1 MLSGYRG
8 PRALGSQGVRAA
20 SNGGNGHTQP
30 NGNGYTAA
38 GNGNAVKAA
47 GNGNGHGQSVGGGG
61 NGHGGNGNGN
71 GHGPGGGSEQQ
82 AQGASAKEQVFEI
95 LHVVFK
101 RWRLIAGLFAVVALS
116 GLLAVLSRGPQYS
129 AKGKVMITSDRA
141 DAVIQPTDADSLA
154 LLKLNE
160 SVVNS
165 ETHLIQSR
173 ELLEQVVR
181 GLALARAGGNVVNIA
196 NAADDREAIS
206 SRAMRIG
213 NRLKVTPIRNSN
225 VIEIRFASGDP
236 SEAAQVVNRIIDE
249 YMSYHAIVHSQ
260 PGLSGFYEEQS
271 TLLLE
276 SLRRAEESLSDY
288 ALREGVVSPTA
299 EINAAIGNVSS
310 LENDL
315 RARSAIIVGT
325 EERLRVVRDQLGAQP
340 EVVKRVQQLEVNPVI
355 KQLREHLI
363 DREVDQVALLRKYT
377 ENDRH
382 VRDNQ
387 TEINELSAKLSKAA
401 VNEPMAVSSETYS
414 SNPVYEARLNA
425 LLDLEAKLRENRARK
440 VSLEEDLA
448 RDRRQLVALKQR
460 ALQFDHLD
468 QEVQRHREAVE
479 LYTKRQQ
486 EAVLEDAMNQRK
498 LVNVA
503 VVERPGLPLER
514 TDDTKVPL
522 LLAIISGLAVALG
535 GAFGIEYLNRTL
547 RFERDVER
555 YLGLPVLGSVAE
567 AKK

>member
-1 MLSGYRG
+1 M
-8 PRALGSQGVRAA
+8 
-20 SNGGNGHTQP
+20 
-30 NGNGYTAA
+30 
-38 GNGNAVKAA
+38 
-47 GNGNGHGQSVGGGG
+47 
-61 NGHGGNGNGN
+61 
-71 GHGPGGGSEQQ
+71 
-82 AQGASAKEQVFEI
+82 
-95 LHVVFK
+95 
-101 RWRLIAGLFAVVALS
+101 
-116 GLLAVLSRGPQYS
+116 
-129 AKGKVMITSDRA
+129 
-141 DAVIQPTDADSLA
+141 
-154 LLKLNE
+154 
-160 SVVNS
+160 
-165 ETHLIQSR
+165 
-173 ELLEQVVR
+173 
-181 GLALARAGGNVVNIA
+181 
-196 NAADDREAIS
+196 
-206 SRAMRIG
+206 
-213 NRLKVTPIRNSN
+213 
-225 VIEIRFASGDP
+225 
-236 SEAAQVVNRIIDE
+236 
-249 YMSYHAIVHSQ
+249 
-260 PGLSGFYEEQS
+260 
-271 TLLLE
+271 
-276 SLRRAEESLSDY
+276 
-288 ALREGVVSPTA
+288 REGVVSPTA
-299 EINAAIGNVSS
+299 EINAAVGNLSS

-315 RARSAIIVGT
+315 RSRNAIIVGT
-325 EERLRVVRDQLGAQP
+325 EERLRVVRDQLGAQA

-387 TEINELSAKLSKAA
+387 TEISELSAKLNKVAA
-401 VNEPMAVSSETYS
+401 SEPMAVSSETFAA
-414 SNPVYEARLNA
+414 NPVYEARLSA

-468 QEVQRHREAVE
+468 QDVQRHREAVE